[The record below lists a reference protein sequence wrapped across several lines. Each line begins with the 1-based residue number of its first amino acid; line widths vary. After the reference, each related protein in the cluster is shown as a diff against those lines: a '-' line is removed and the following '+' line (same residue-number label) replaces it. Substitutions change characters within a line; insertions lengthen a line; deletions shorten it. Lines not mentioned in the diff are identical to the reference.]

1 MGQFT
6 VFDYAFDDE
15 ELQQEFEEFFM
26 MNNLYPLFT
35 NEHHSPSVRVSWAD
49 ARNVVNGGS
58 YAKMLESIADDIHS
72 STSNKKYEEEMFM
85 ILYKS
90 NSVRGMALNHAKI
103 SDYLIH
109 ITDPSKD
116 LEGKYEKNKWNIVF
130 YNDDLP

>member
-15 ELQQEFEEFFM
+15 ELEQEFEEFFIT
-26 MNNLYPLFT
+26 NNMLPMFT
-35 NEHHSPSVRVSWAD
+35 NEHRSTPISVSYVE
-49 ARNVVNGGS
+49 ARSVINGGA
-58 YAKMLESIADDIHS
+58 YAKKLQSIVDDIHS
-72 STSNKKYEEEMFM
+72 STNNKKYEEEMFM

-103 SDYLIH
+103 SDFIIH
-109 ITDPSKD
+109 ITDPSND